1 MRKAFALLI
10 AVFFILGG
18 CVVNEK
24 PQQEEKPAAVDR
36 EPAADKPVQA
46 EEPAREPEEP
56 PALEEPVVPEEP
68 SAPEEPVVP
77 EEPSA
82 PEEPAAPDAD
92 TESLAYL
99 TAIEPVLTQLSEG
112 LLMFGQLNIEASGD
126 PSLLT
131 DSRWVAEMAES
142 LLMMEGA
149 SEELKG
155 IDAPPQMEEA
165 HHYLLLAGEEIA
177 YVVENYPEAI
187 DTMDIVG
194 IEQCTEALLN
204 AGVYLDKAAV
214 LLGGAPPSY

>member
-56 PALEEPVVPEEP
+56 PAL
-68 SAPEEPVVP
+68 EEPVVP

-149 SEELKG
+149 SKELKG